1 MKVIGRIGVV
11 LAGYGLAAGV
21 ASGAVALNAAA
32 QRGVDRSGGMSAFGD
47 LVLFLGVF
55 AVAAIPASSAG
66 LYFLRGQGWFWSAL
80 AVLGPAI
87 ALTGI
92 LAAVLFLG
100 SSGRAAGE
108 SMIGV
113 LSLYA
118 VLRILAAPFCASV
131 FLLAGIF
138 APKRPWRLA
147 LLFAATVEAAAFC
160 AVVLGVL
167 LRAAGS
173 GS

>member
-1 MKVIGRIGVV
+1 MKAAGRIGVV
-11 LAGYGLAAGV
+11 LAGYILAAGV
-21 ASGAVALNAAA
+21 ASCAVALNAAT

-80 AVLGPAI
+80 AVLAPAI
-87 ALTGI
+87 ALTGLI
-92 LAAVLFLG
+92 ASAIFLG
-100 SSGRAAGE
+100 SSGRATGSD

-113 LSLYA
+113 WSLYS
-118 VLRILAAPFCASV
+118 VLRILVAPICAIV

-138 APKRPWRLA
+138 APKRPWRMA
-147 LLFAATVEAAAFC
+147 LLFAATVEGAAFG

-167 LRAAGS
+167 LRA
-173 GS
+173 